1 MSVQQEE
8 REIRT
13 ELVAVIL
20 PRLIDITDYPRSL
33 ILTWQ
38 RHAANDFMTSKTAL
52 VIVLRKLGG
61 GCDVDDIKLVA
72 HSCAAVLES
81 HAAAKRMFEVR

>member
-1 MSVQQEE
+1 MPVQQEE

-38 RHAANDFMTSKTAL
+38 RHTAKDSVPPKTAL
-52 VIVLRKLGG
+52 VIVLRKLGR
-61 GCDVDDIKLVA
+61 GCDVDDVKLVA

-81 HAAAKRMFEVR
+81 HAAAKRVFEVR